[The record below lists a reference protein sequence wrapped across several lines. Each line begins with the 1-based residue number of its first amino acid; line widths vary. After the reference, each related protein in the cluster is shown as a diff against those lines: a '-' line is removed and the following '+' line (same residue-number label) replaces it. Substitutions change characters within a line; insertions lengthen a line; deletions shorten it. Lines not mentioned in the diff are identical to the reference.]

1 MAMKIY
7 EVIVG
12 DKVYTVGRKEMEY
25 LALVFGKRAKIVEKV
40 LPDQQG
46 SDTMVCDD

>member
-1 MAMKIY
+1 MKIY

-25 LALVFGKRAKIVEKV
+25 LALVFGRRAKIVEKI

-46 SDTMVCDD
+46 SDTMMCDD